1 MTGFL
6 IAGAVLLFFVFL
18 PTVPFHAVISA
29 DGELRVWIRVL
40 FVKIS
45 VFPAKKRKRPKK
57 EKRKREK
64 QAVKKKKKKEKKEAA
79 PKKKRN
85 ILHMLRLILRI
96 AAAIMKKLRRHL
108 RIRLHAYEIAVAT
121 GDAAK
126 TAVLYGAVAGLSSN
140 LFELLQSGIRFKV
153 KKSAPVDVSADFLG
167 EKTKVRIKIDFSIN
181 LWGVLATL
189 LAAGIAFVK
198 NKGQTAVKS

>member
-18 PTVPFHAVISA
+18 LTVPFHAVISA
-29 DGELRVWIRVL
+29 DGDLRVWIRVL

-45 VFPAKKRKRPKK
+45 VFPAKRRKRPKK

-126 TAVLYGAVAGLSSN
+126 TAVLYGAVAGLSGN
-140 LFELLQSGIRFKV
+140 IFELLQSGINFKV
-153 KKSAPVDVSADFLG
+153 KKSAPVDVSTDFLG

-198 NKGQTAVKS
+198 NKNQTAVKS

>member
-1 MTGFL
+1 MTGLL

-18 PTVPFHAVISA
+18 LTVPFHAVISA
-29 DGELRVWIRVL
+29 DDELRVWIRVL

-45 VFPAKKRKRPKK
+45 VFPAKKRKHPKK

-64 QAVKKKKKKEKKEAA
+64 QAAKKKKKKEKKDAA

-140 LFELLQSGIRFKV
+140 LFELLQSGIHFKV

-198 NKGQTAVKS
+198 NKSQTAVKS

>member
-1 MTGFL
+1 MTGLL

-18 PTVPFHAVISA
+18 LTVPCHAVISA
-29 DGELRVWIRVL
+29 DDELRVWIRVL

-45 VFPAKKRKRPKK
+45 VFPAKKRKHPKK

-64 QAVKKKKKKEKKEAA
+64 QAAKKKKKKEKKEAA

-140 LFELLQSGIRFKV
+140 LFELLQSGIHFKV

-198 NKGQTAVKS
+198 NKSQTAVKS